1 MPKPEPIYTLEEF
14 SSADKLDRIY
24 MHLVEPKWQ
33 LSLTDQESL
42 NQLKAAWNAI
52 LHFPNQSSRIRHLE
66 DTFQVTELK
75 ARLLLKEANQVFGDL
90 TKLNFELE
98 LHMSRERYLKL
109 MQKAEDAGDF
119 DIARKC
125 QESADK
131 AMAEIERRAP
141 AKKNVYTE
149 YILTDNPKAL
159 QPRNEEYLDLPEIE
173 YQDVTTPHISESE
186 AKRVPSV

>member
-1 MPKPEPIYTLEEF
+1 MPKPEPIYTLAEF
-14 SSADKLDRIY
+14 SNADKLDRIY

-75 ARLLLKEANQVFGDL
+75 ARLLLKEAAQVFGDL
-90 TKLNFELE
+90 TKLNVELE

-131 AMAEIERRAP
+131 VMAEIERRVP
-141 AKKNVYTE
+141 EKKKVYAQI
-149 YILTDNPKAL
+149 ILTDDPKAL
-159 QPRNEEYLDLPEIE
+159 RPRNEQDLDIPEIE
-173 YQDVTTPHISESE
+173 HEDVPIPNISQLE
-186 AKRVPSV
+186 AERVPSM

>member
-1 MPKPEPIYTLEEF
+1 MPKPEPIYTLAEF

-24 MHLVEPKWQ
+24 MHLVEPKWK
-33 LSLTDQESL
+33 LSLSDQETL

-52 LHFPNQSSRIRHLE
+52 LNLPNQSSRIRHLE

-75 ARLLLKEANQVFGDL
+75 ARLLLKEAAQVFGDL
-90 TKLNFELE
+90 TKLNVELE

-131 AMAEIERRAP
+131 VMAEIERRAP
-141 AKKNVYTE
+141 AKKKVYTE
-149 YILTDNPKAL
+149 IILTDDPKAL

-173 YQDVTTPHISESE
+173 YEDVATPHIPQSE